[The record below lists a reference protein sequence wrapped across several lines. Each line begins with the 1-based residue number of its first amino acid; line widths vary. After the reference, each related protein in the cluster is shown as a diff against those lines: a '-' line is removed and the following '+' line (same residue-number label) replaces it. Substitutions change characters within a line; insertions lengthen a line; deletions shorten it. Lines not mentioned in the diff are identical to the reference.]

1 MVMSQMTVRNI
12 PDRQYAALKR
22 VAASNNRS
30 AEAEVRHLI
39 AQRVAAQGDD
49 GFGSK
54 LVKKYSC
61 IVDQE
66 FRFERD
72 RISSD
77 PVTFE

>member
-1 MVMSQMTVRNI
+1 MTVRNI
-12 PDRQYAALKR
+12 PDPQYAALKR

-39 AQRVAAQGDD
+39 AQRVGTQDGD

-54 LVKKYSC
+54 LVRKYSG
-61 IVDQE
+61 VADQD

-72 RISSD
+72 QISSD

>member
-1 MVMSQMTVRNI
+1 MSQMTVRNI
-12 PDRQYAALKR
+12 PDSQYSALKR

-39 AQRVAAQGDD
+39 ARRVGARGGD

-54 LVKKYSC
+54 LVSKYSG

-66 FRFERD
+66 FQFERN
-72 RISSD
+72 RTSSD

>member
-1 MVMSQMTVRNI
+1 MSQMTVRNI
-12 PDRQYAALKR
+12 PDQQYAALKR

-39 AQRVAAQGDD
+39 AQRVGAQGGD

-54 LVKKYSC
+54 LVSKYSG

-66 FRFERD
+66 FQFERD
-72 RISSD
+72 QTSSD
-77 PVTFE
+77 PETFE